1 MSSILHTDYLE
12 ITPCVKWSLTTKV
25 KNNGHCKGSYP
36 QGHLVTKRSRP
47 LMIGTE
53 LKLVSGKCFCVW
65 LDMQLCRGGGFLQ
78 VLVSDMEVQLITSL
92 SMRGFHLVITGII
105 LRIPQNGGGY

>member
-1 MSSILHTDYLE
+1 MF
-12 ITPCVKWSLTTKV
+12 
-25 KNNGHCKGSYP
+25 G
-36 QGHLVTKRSRP
+36 
-47 LMIGTE
+47 
-53 LKLVSGKCFCVW
+53 

-92 SMRGFHLVITGII
+92 SMRGFHLVITCVI

>member
-1 MSSILHTDYLE
+1 MF
-12 ITPCVKWSLTTKV
+12 
-25 KNNGHCKGSYP
+25 G
-36 QGHLVTKRSRP
+36 
-47 LMIGTE
+47 
-53 LKLVSGKCFCVW
+53 
-65 LDMQLCRGGGFLQ
+65 LDMQLCRGGGSLQ